1 MQYVYSFV
9 CFLSIFIIAVVQ
21 LLCVIVCR
29 ALVNQDVYIIL
40 KLLNQ
45 LLLFFDV
52 CVRVSCFAR
61 LLSLL

>member
-29 ALVNQDVYIIL
+29 ALVNKDGYIMMLDLMEHI
-40 KLLNQ
+40 
-45 LLLFFDV
+45 DMPI
-52 CVRVSCFAR
+52 CAPI
-61 LLSLL
+61 